1 MKEVLHHVEVGK
13 VLECE
18 LTELKATCKFFIS
31 APFVQDM
38 YFTFTG
44 QFLVNYYLTTS
55 KKNIYIAIWSSES
68 SHLTFKNI
76 RRILEKYS
84 NYDA

>member
-1 MKEVLHHVEVGK
+1 MHHLEVGK

-31 APFVQDM
+31 ARLSSFI
-38 YFTFTG
+38 G
-44 QFLVNYYLTTS
+44 KFLVNYYLTTS
-55 KKNIYIAIWSSES
+55 KKNIYIAIWSLES

-76 RRILEKYS
+76 RIIPTIIRKE
-84 NYDA
+84 